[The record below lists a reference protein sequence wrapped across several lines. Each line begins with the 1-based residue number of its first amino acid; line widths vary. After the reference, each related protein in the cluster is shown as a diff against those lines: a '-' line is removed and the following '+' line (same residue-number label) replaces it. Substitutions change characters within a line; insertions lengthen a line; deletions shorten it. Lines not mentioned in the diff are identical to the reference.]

1 MTNKLSKCVI
11 VFSVTVTISL
21 ASMAFFNQMM
31 NMPIKA
37 MMMGSTM
44 MQGQDKP
51 CDCNCKKLN

>member
-31 NMPIKA
+31 NMPSKA

-51 CDCNCKKLN
+51 CDCNCKK